1 MSENDSK
8 SSSANARNKTEYP
21 GVFYRH
27 RERTGHK
34 GKTEKVYY
42 VLFKKDGKLI
52 EEPVGGQHSDDMT
65 AARANRIRAELIEGK
80 RLTRKEQREAEKAR
94 KAAEESKWTIQKLW
108 ESYLLHKEESKS
120 LRTDKG
126 RYDKYLSGLAR
137 LEPHEITAI
146 NIDRIMKGM
155 KDKSPQTRKHVLI
168 LLNRIV
174 NYGVKRNLCEG
185 LKFHLEMPKV
195 NNVKTE
201 DLTPEQLTRFLEV
214 LNTYPNIQVT
224 NIIKMALTTGMR
236 KGEILNLKWDD
247 VDFIKGFITIRD
259 PKGGK
264 DAVIP
269 LNEAA
274 RLILEN
280 HPRMA
285 NSPYIFPGIDGKK
298 RVGIE
303 TTARKIKKMAD
314 LPEDFRICHGSRH
327 VFASMLASSGKVEM
341 YTLQK
346 LLTHKNP
353 IMTQRYAH
361 LRDEALKN
369 ASEVASQIIS
379 GAASGTKPKVER
391 LDDYRKASGEK

>member
-1 MSENDSK
+1 MSERESK
-8 SSSANARNKTEYP
+8 PSNARNKTDYP
-21 GVFYRH
+21 GVFYRF

-34 GKTEKVYY
+34 GKIEKVYY
-42 VLFKKDGKLI
+42 VLYKKNGKLF

-65 AARANRIRAELIEGK
+65 AAKASRIRAELIEGK
-80 RLTRKEQREAEKAR
+80 RHSKKEEREAEKAR
-94 KAAEESKWTIQKLW
+94 KAAEESKWTIHKLW
-108 ESYLLHKEESKS
+108 ESYILHKDENKS

-126 RYDKYLSGLAR
+126 RYQKYLPSLVK

-146 NIDRIMKGM
+146 HVDKIMKGM
-155 KDKSPQTRKHVLI
+155 KDKSPQTKKHVLI
-168 LLNRIV
+168 LLKRIV
-174 NYGVKRNLCEG
+174 NYGVKRNLCES

-195 NNVKTE
+195 NNIKTE
-201 DLTPEQLTRFLEV
+201 DLTPDELQRLLDV
-214 LNTYPNIQVT
+214 LNSHPNIQVA

-236 KGEILNLKWDD
+236 KGEILNLKWED
-247 VDFIKGFITIRD
+247 VDFIRGFITIRD

-274 RLILEN
+274 RMILEN

-285 NSPYIFPGIDGKK
+285 NSAYIFPGINGQK

-303 TTARKIKKMAD
+303 TTARKIKKLAE
-314 LPEDFRICHGSRH
+314 LPEDFRICHGLRH
-327 VFASMLASSGKVEM
+327 VFASMLASSGEVEM

-361 LRDEALKN
+361 LRDETLKN
-369 ASEVASQIIS
+369 ASEVASRVLS
-379 GAASGTKPKVER
+379 KATSDKKPKIEK
-391 LDDYRKASGEK
+391 LDDYRKASGDK